1 MDERF
6 RQKRLGERLEQGTG
20 NMLEAEFPDNILTGA
35 LRAIGQMEAEGDTTL
50 GLKIQKKATVIV
62 CKLRLWPER
71 DIETALQEGRNIAK
85 MVAEDPSE
93 S

>member
-1 MDERF
+1 MDERLRR
-6 RQKRLGERLEQGTG
+6 RQLGERLEKGTG
-20 NMLEAEFPDNILTGA
+20 KMLEAESPDNMLTGA

-50 GLKIQKKATVIV
+50 GLKIWKKATVVV
-62 CKLRLWPER
+62 CRLRLWPER
-71 DIETALQEGRNIAK
+71 DMEAALQEGRNIAK